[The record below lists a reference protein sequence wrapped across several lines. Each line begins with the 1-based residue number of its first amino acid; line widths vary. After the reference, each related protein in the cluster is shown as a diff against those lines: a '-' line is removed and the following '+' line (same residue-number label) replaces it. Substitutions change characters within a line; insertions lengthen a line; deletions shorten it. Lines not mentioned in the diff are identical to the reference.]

1 MSNEL
6 IYEQLLGILRCPIT
20 TRSLRLLSKSEMRDL
35 NARVSKGELFHSDRT
50 LVKTTIEAGFISADG
65 QYAYPIIDGII
76 VLLAHLSI
84 PVADPDGDSS
94 LSLRAEKKI
103 LQDFYDQVGWLKG
116 EENTSQYVDAIKWED
131 LRPVVSEYTHRCH
144 LRVNRYIQNLG
155 QYFLDAGSG
164 PIQYDEY
171 LTYSQGYNYRIC
183 VDISLL
189 ALTEAK
195 KKLGDRGIYILG
207 DIANIPLQ
215 DNVVDGAVSLHTI
228 YHVPADEQ
236 INAFRELYRTIKPGT
251 SAAVVYSWSNSSLMK
266 VFLFPRR
273 VQKIFRNFIGKVKS
287 VIKKI
292 IRWKSKSQVVVK
304 SSAPENPYH
313 HTFDYRYITEQLAD
327 LNIAIF
333 PWRSVGVPFMK
344 IYIRPKFFGKK
355 IMDWVYNFEE
365 KSPSLAARI
374 GQYPIVVLSKK

>member
-1 MSNEL
+1 MTNES
-6 IYEQLLGILRCPIT
+6 IYEQLQDILRCPIT
-20 TRSLRLLSKSEMRDL
+20 KENVRLLRKSELQDL
-35 NARVSKGELFHSDRT
+35 NARVLEKKLFHSDGT
-50 LVKTTIEAGFISADG
+50 LVGNPLEAGFISSNG
-65 QYAYPIIDGII
+65 QYVYPIIDGII
-76 VLLAHLSI
+76 VLLAHLS
-84 PVADPDGDSS
+84 VSVTDLKGDSS
-94 LSLRAEKKI
+94 ISLRAEKKI

-116 EENTSQYVDAIKWED
+116 EEDTSQYIDAVKWED
-131 LRPVVSEYTHRCH
+131 LRPVVSDYTHRCH
-144 LRVNRYIQNLG
+144 LRVNRYIQNSG
-155 QYFLDAGSG
+155 QYLLDAGSG

-183 VDISLL
+183 MDISLL
-189 ALTEAK
+189 ALKEAR
-195 KKLGDRGIYILG
+195 KKLGNRGIYILG

-215 DNVVDGAVSLHTI
+215 DSVVDGAVSLHTI

-251 SAAVVYSWSNSSLMK
+251 SAAIVYSWSNSSLMK

-273 VQKIFRNFIGKVKS
+273 LQKAFRNFIGKVKS

-292 IRWKSKSQVVVK
+292 IRWKGKSQIVVK
-304 SSAPENPYH
+304 SNAPENPYH
-313 HTFDYRYITEQLAD
+313 HTFDYWYITKKLAD

-344 IYIRPKFFGKK
+344 IYIHPNFFGRK
-355 IMDWVYNFEE
+355 IMDLVYNFEE

-374 GQYPIVVLSKK
+374 GQYPIIVLSKK